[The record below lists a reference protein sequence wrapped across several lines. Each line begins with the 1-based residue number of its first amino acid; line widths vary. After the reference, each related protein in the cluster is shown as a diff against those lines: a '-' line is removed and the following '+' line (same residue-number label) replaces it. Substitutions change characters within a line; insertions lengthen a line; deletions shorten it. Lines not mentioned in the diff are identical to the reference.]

1 MRRISCFV
9 IFLWFLFFKTFG
21 QIDENKVSRF
31 ILNYSKT
38 QDLKVEAV
46 RAILDSAKYVPE
58 IIERITR
65 PAEDISWKRYRNIF
79 ITNERITKGVTFWS
93 DYESTLSA
101 VSKESG
107 VEIEY
112 LVAILGVETYY
123 GEKKGGYKVLDAL
136 YTLAFGYP
144 KRASFFTK
152 ELGEFITLSSTQNLD
167 LYSAEGSYAGA
178 IGYCQFMPS
187 SYRAYAKSF
196 DNSKSCDLVNNVD
209 DAIMSAA
216 NYLKVH
222 KWKNGGKVAVQA
234 QKVSNAINLNTN
246 YIKPKNK
253 VQYFME
259 RGYQVEG
266 QSMTDLVS
274 IIELDNEISIEYWM
288 GFSNFYVLTRYNHSP
303 LYAMAVHQLAQEI
316 RILKNR
322 IRINKIKN

>member
-1 MRRISCFV
+1 MY
-9 IFLWFLFFKTFG
+9 LNTLG
-21 QIDENKVSRF
+21 QIDENKVSNF

-38 QDLKVEAV
+38 NGIKVEDIKL
-46 RAILDSAKYVPE
+46 ILDSAKYIPE
-58 IIERITR
+58 IIESISR
-65 PAEDISWKRYRNIF
+65 PAESISWKKYRNIF
-79 ITNERITKGVTFWS
+79 LTNERISKGLTFWN
-93 DYESTLSA
+93 DHESTLNV
-101 VSKESG
+101 VSNYSG

-136 YTLAFGYP
+136 YTLAFAYP

-152 ELGEFITLSSTQNLD
+152 ELAEFITLSNSHNLD
-167 LYSAEGSYAGA
+167 LYNAEGSYAGA

-196 DNSKSCDLVNNVD
+196 DETKGCDLVNNVD

-222 KWKNGGKVAVQA
+222 KWKNGAKVAIQA
-234 QKVSNAINLNTN
+234 HKVNNSINLKTK
-246 YIKPKNK
+246 YIKPKNTI
-253 VQYFME
+253 QYFME
-259 RGYQVEG
+259 RGYKVEG
-266 QSMTDLVS
+266 QNMTDLVS
-274 IIELDNEISIEYWM
+274 IIELDNEISKEYWM

-316 RILKNR
+316 RILKL
-322 IRINKIKN
+322 NKLNNIEN

>member
-1 MRRISCFV
+1 MKTISCF
-9 IFLWFLFFKTFG
+9 IICLWVMYLNTLG
-21 QIDENKVSRF
+21 QIDENKVSNF

-38 QDLKVEAV
+38 NGIKVEDIKL
-46 RAILDSAKYVPE
+46 ILDSAKYIPE
-58 IIERITR
+58 IIESISR
-65 PAEDISWKRYRNIF
+65 PAESISWKRYRNIF
-79 ITNERITKGVTFWS
+79 LTNERISKGLTFWN
-93 DYESTLSA
+93 DHESTLNV
-101 VSKESG
+101 VSNYSG

-136 YTLAFGYP
+136 YTLAFAYP

-152 ELGEFITLSSTQNLD
+152 ELAEFITLSNSQNLD
-167 LYSAEGSYAGA
+167 LYNAEGSYAGA

-196 DNSKSCDLVNNVD
+196 DETKGCDLVNNVD

-222 KWKNGGKVAVQA
+222 KWKNGGKVAIQA
-234 QKVSNAINLNTN
+234 HKVNNAINLKTN
-246 YIKPKNK
+246 YIKPKNTI
-253 VQYFME
+253 QYFME
-259 RGYQVEG
+259 RGYKVEG

-274 IIELDNEISIEYWM
+274 IIELDNEISKEYWM

-316 RILKNR
+316 RILKL
-322 IRINKIKN
+322 NKLTKFKN

>member
-1 MRRISCFV
+1 MY
-9 IFLWFLFFKTFG
+9 LNTLG
-21 QIDENKVSRF
+21 QIDENKVSNF

-38 QDLKVEAV
+38 NGIKVEDIKL
-46 RAILDSAKYVPE
+46 ILDSAKYIPE
-58 IIERITR
+58 IIESISR
-65 PAEDISWKRYRNIF
+65 PAESISWKRYRNIF
-79 ITNERITKGVTFWS
+79 LTNERISKGLTFWN
-93 DYESTLSA
+93 DHESTLNV
-101 VSKESG
+101 VSNYSG

-136 YTLAFGYP
+136 YTLAFAYP

-152 ELGEFITLSSTQNLD
+152 ELAEFIALSNSQNLD
-167 LYSAEGSYAGA
+167 LYNAEGSYAGA

-196 DNSKSCDLVNNVD
+196 DETKGCDLVNNVD

-222 KWKNGGKVAVQA
+222 KWKNGGKVAIQA
-234 QKVSNAINLNTN
+234 QKVNNAINLKTN
-246 YIKPKNK
+246 YIKPKNTI
-253 VQYFME
+253 QYFME
-259 RGYQVEG
+259 RGYKVEG

-274 IIELDNEISIEYWM
+274 IIELDNEISKEYWM

-316 RILKNR
+316 RILKLNKLT
-322 IRINKIKN
+322 KIKN

>member
-1 MRRISCFV
+1 MY
-9 IFLWFLFFKTFG
+9 LNTLG
-21 QIDENKVSRF
+21 QIDENKVSNF

-38 QDLKVEAV
+38 NGIKVEDIKL
-46 RAILDSAKYVPE
+46 ILDSAKYIPE
-58 IIERITR
+58 IIESISR
-65 PAEDISWKRYRNIF
+65 PAESISWKRYRNIF
-79 ITNERITKGVTFWS
+79 LTNERISKGLTFWN
-93 DYESTLSA
+93 DHESTLNV
-101 VSKESG
+101 VSNYSG

-136 YTLAFGYP
+136 YTLAFAYP

-152 ELGEFITLSSTQNLD
+152 ELAEFITLSNSQNLD
-167 LYSAEGSYAGA
+167 LYNAEGSYAGA

-196 DNSKSCDLVNNVD
+196 DETKGCDLVNNVD

-222 KWKNGGKVAVQA
+222 KWKNGGKVAIQA
-234 QKVSNAINLNTN
+234 HKVNNAINLKTN
-246 YIKPKNK
+246 YVKPKNTI
-253 VQYFME
+253 QYFME
-259 RGYQVEG
+259 KGYKVEG

-274 IIELDNEISIEYWM
+274 IIELDNEISKEYWM

-316 RILKNR
+316 RILKLNKST
-322 IRINKIKN
+322 KIKN

>member
-1 MRRISCFV
+1 MY
-9 IFLWFLFFKTFG
+9 LNTLG
-21 QIDENKVSRF
+21 QIDENKVSNF

-38 QDLKVEAV
+38 NGIKVEDIKL
-46 RAILDSAKYVPE
+46 ILDSAKYIPE
-58 IIERITR
+58 IIESISR
-65 PAEDISWKRYRNIF
+65 PAESISWKRYRNIF
-79 ITNERITKGVTFWS
+79 LTNERISKGLTFWN
-93 DYESTLSA
+93 DHESTLNV
-101 VSKESG
+101 VSNYSG

-136 YTLAFGYP
+136 YTLAFAYP

-152 ELGEFITLSSTQNLD
+152 ELAEFITLSNSQNLD
-167 LYSAEGSYAGA
+167 LYNAEGSYAGA

-196 DNSKSCDLVNNVD
+196 DETKGCDLVNNVD

-222 KWKNGGKVAVQA
+222 KWKNGGKVAIQA
-234 QKVSNAINLNTN
+234 HKVNNAINLKTN
-246 YIKPKNK
+246 YIKPKNTI
-253 VQYFME
+253 QYFME
-259 RGYQVEG
+259 KGYKVEG

-274 IIELDNEISIEYWM
+274 IIELDNEISKEYWM

-316 RILKNR
+316 RILKLNKLT
-322 IRINKIKN
+322 KIKN

>member
-1 MRRISCFV
+1 MRRISCFG
-9 IFLWFLFFKTFG
+9 IFLWVLFFKTFG

-93 DYESTLSA
+93 DYESTLNA
-101 VSKESG
+101 VSKDSG

-274 IIELDNEISIEYWM
+274 IIELDNEISKEYWM

-303 LYAMAVHQLAQEI
+303 LYAMVVHQLAQEI
-316 RILKNR
+316 RILKN
-322 IRINKIKN
+322 